1 MDPNAPASPRTKAR
15 FAGVCEALEGIT
27 SSGGQVFI
35 LGKLVAFHNP
45 ATTAANIT
53 AHEGLFWFGFI
64 LSILGVAF
72 HIAWTLLF
80 YQLFKPVH
88 KTLAQLAALVSIIVC
103 GLQALTAFLYL
114 CPFLILNSGGYV
126 TTLSTPQLQDLAILF
141 FRLNAYAF
149 EVDLVFF
156 GFFCVLTGYLIFKST
171 FLPRLLGILL
181 MVDGVGWAFYMY
193 PPLANQLFTFIAA
206 ASGLAE
212 IPLQLWL
219 LIKGVNSERW
229 NQQAA
234 VAAQKPGVV

>member
-1 MDPNAPASPRTKAR
+1 VDPIVPASPRFKAR
-15 FAGVCEALEGIT
+15 LAGACEALEGIT
-27 SSGGQVFI
+27 SSYGQVFI

-45 ATTAANIT
+45 AATAANIA
-53 AHEGLFWFGFI
+53 AHEKLFWIGFI
-64 LSILGVAF
+64 SSILGVAF

-114 CPFLILNSGGYV
+114 CPSLILNSGGYV
-126 TTLSTPQLQDLAILF
+126 TTLSAPQLQDLAILF

-156 GFFCVLTGYLIFKST
+156 AFYCILTGYLIFKST

-181 MVDGVGWAFYMY
+181 MLDGVGWALYIY
-193 PPLANQLFTFIAA
+193 PPLAAQLFTFIAA

-219 LIKGVNSERW
+219 LIKGVNPERW

-234 VAAQKPGVV
+234 AMHRG